1 MTFIVRCLKYLSGLA
16 FVPVLFCLY
25 VFRGVFVVRLNIV
38 GSQRFGHLS
47 LEPEVRLGIEQLTP
61 QLDGPRR
68 LALWSFGHHSMQS
81 NRELARLWRQQV
93 RLSPGKIVGALVRA
107 GEIAPRYA
115 LERVPMS
122 IFGPMNVL
130 DRVDSFLG
138 EQVRGVNSNIVSA
151 LGIPAN
157 KKFVCLSIRD
167 GSYYASTGMKESAGY
182 ELINF
187 DAQIF
192 VEACRYLVSEGFYV
206 VRVGTPTPNTLGG
219 VDGVIDYANSPLRT
233 EANDL
238 VLIRECAF
246 MVSTQTGPDSLAL
259 ALRKPVLYIDTLIFR
274 QFFFGTRLA
283 TWNPVKFVPP
293 DATVPMTLA
302 QLLDSP
308 LTRTKSLDDFLS
320 SGCRFQRSSGADIS
334 HMVTSFVQERRGEMP
349 ADVITVRKEVNL
361 RLTNAFGERGQQ
373 LWGDVAAQLNGW
385 WIRQHGE
392 WFLS

>member
-1 MTFIVRCLKYLSGLA
+1 
-16 FVPVLFCLY
+16 
-25 VFRGVFVVRLNIV
+25 
-38 GSQRFGHLS
+38 
-47 LEPEVRLGIEQLTP
+47 
-61 QLDGPRR
+61 
-68 LALWSFGHHSMQS
+68 
-81 NRELARLWRQQV
+81 
-93 RLSPGKIVGALVRA
+93 
-107 GEIAPRYA
+107 
-115 LERVPMS
+115 MS

-157 KKFVCLSIRD
+157 RKFVCLSIRD

-182 ELINF
+182 ELVNF
-187 DAQIF
+187 DAQLFI
-192 VEACRYLVSEGFYV
+192 EACQFLISEGFYV
-206 VRVGTPTPNTLGG
+206 IRVGTPTSNTLGG
-219 VDGVIDYANSPLRT
+219 VDGVIDYANSSLRT

-283 TWNPVKFVPP
+283 TWNPVKFVPQ
-293 DATVPMTLA
+293 DATLPMTLA

-320 SGCRFQRSSGADIS
+320 SGFSFQRSSGADIS
-334 HMVTSFVQERRGEMP
+334 HMVASFVQDRRGEMSI
-349 ADVITVRKEVNL
+349 DEIRVRKEVNL

-385 WIRQHGE
+385 WIRQNGE